1 MLISPSCKLHIIDKN
16 EEYIGVSN
24 DIFEDSMK
32 EILDSINQIL
42 ITNKVNNDIEK
53 YPCKRDKLIKL
64 YLTKVYKISEGKLW
78 IINLN
83 DIYNSVSD
91 KLDELV
97 TKGYVEIIDVDKI
110 NDVVLD
116 EYQEYMSEYP
126 IEPYVFLMKLEVLGA
141 IKTIERKELYIY
153 LSMYTDYITYEPTE
167 SITTYFDYDG
177 YRYYV
182 NDIKSL
188 FSYVF
193 SDN

>member
-126 IEPYVFLMKLEVLGA
+126 IEPYVFLIPKV
-141 IKTIERKELYIY
+141 
-153 LSMYTDYITYEPTE
+153 
-167 SITTYFDYDG
+167 
-177 YRYYV
+177 
-182 NDIKSL
+182 
-188 FSYVF
+188 
-193 SDN
+193 